1 MLTPIVHEKLDK
13 SFYALKICQM
23 RWKCMQDMTPTFPYN
38 LEKISYIYLP
48 IYIPNLD
55 NFLTSQFSTFLE
67 DAINVFMG
75 LVPKFIFF
83 SKIENIHRISNK
95 F

>member
-55 NFLTSQFSTFLE
+55 NFLTKS
-67 DAINVFMG
+67 
-75 LVPKFIFF
+75 IF
-83 SKIENIHRISNK
+83 NISRRYHKCFYGTSA
-95 F
+95 